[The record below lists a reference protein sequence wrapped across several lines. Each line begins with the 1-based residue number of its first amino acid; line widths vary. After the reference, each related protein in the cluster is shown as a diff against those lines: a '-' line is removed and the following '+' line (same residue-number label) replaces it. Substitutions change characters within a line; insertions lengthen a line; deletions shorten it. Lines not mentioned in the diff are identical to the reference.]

1 MIGDGM
7 TDYEACPPGVRT
19 CIHYCVSSL
28 NIIIITGCI
37 YWIWWK
43 CCKRK
48 G

>member
-28 NIIIITGCI
+28 NN
-37 YWIWWK
+37 YNYY
-43 CCKRK
+43 RMLLLDLVEM
-48 G
+48 